1 MVDHRAQAADTQ
13 RQQVL
18 QARADHVERQPE
30 DQQHDADKDRQG
42 CIFVRQH
49 AVDAHTA
56 QMLAALAALDHGFG
70 AQALDVVIAHGGNGG
85 IAVQLALV
93 LHLDDAVLD
102 HLQLVLIEQE
112 AADDVLVALD
122 ELRRRKAPG
131 HPGSLRVIL
140 DQVRDGVDAAVHR
153 TVITEIHALR
163 QRTRMRDAHGAFDQ
177 ILNALVLRRGDGN
190 DRNAEFIGHFL
201 HIDGAAVAAHFVHH
215 VERQHHRDLHFK
227 KLQRQIEVAL
237 DIRGVDDIDDAVRLL
252 IQDKIA
258 GHDLLGR
265 IGAQGVDT
273 RQIDD
278 AAALC
283 AAHHALLAV
292 DRHAGEIADMLVG
305 PCKLIEQRRF
315 AAILISDQCKDHAPT
330 SGRISICAA
339 SSMRSVSS

>member
-1 MVDHRAQAADTQ
+1 MQ
-13 RQQVL
+13 R
-18 QARADHVERQPE
+18 
-30 DQQHDADKDRQG
+30 
-42 CIFVRQH
+42 C
-49 AVDAHTA
+49 
-56 QMLAALAALDHGFG
+56 
-70 AQALDVVIAHGGNGG
+70 
-85 IAVQLALV
+85 
-93 LHLDDAVLD
+93 
-102 HLQLVLIEQE
+102 
-112 AADDVLVALD
+112 
-122 ELRRRKAPG
+122 
-131 HPGSLRVIL
+131 
-140 DQVRDGVDAAVHR
+140 
-153 TVITEIHALR
+153 
-163 QRTRMRDAHGAFDQ
+163 TRMRDAHGAFDQ

-237 DIRGVDDIDDAVRLL
+237 DIRGVDDIDDAIRLL

-265 IGAQGVDT
+265 IGAQGIDT

-305 PCKLIEQRRF
+305 PGELIEQRRF
-315 AAILISDQCKDHAPT
+315 AAVLISDQCKDHAPT